1 MKNGYFGD
9 GWLLVARVS
18 VGLMF
23 ANSGWGKIAAPD
35 RFRADFEA
43 WSVPL
48 PSLAAPATAWAEL
61 ILGTLLL
68 AGLLTRV
75 AAAGLGLTMVGALW
89 FSVAP
94 GVAEKSTTTFG
105 FLGNFFYAPEWLLI
119 LVSAAIALVGAGRFS
134 VDAALGRGGT
144 RRG

>member
-1 MKNGYFGD
+1 MELGRFGD
-9 GWLLVARVS
+9 AWRLVTRIS

-43 WSVPL
+43 WSVPF

-61 ILGTLLL
+61 ILGVLLI

-75 AAAGLGLTMVGALW
+75 AAAGLALTMVGALW

-94 GVAEKSTTTFG
+94 AVAAKATTTFG
-105 FLGNFFYAPEWLLI
+105 FLGNFFYASEWLLI
-119 LVSAAIALVGAGRFS
+119 LALAAIVLAGAGRLS
-134 VDAALGRGGT
+134 VDAAL
-144 RRG
+144 RRRQ